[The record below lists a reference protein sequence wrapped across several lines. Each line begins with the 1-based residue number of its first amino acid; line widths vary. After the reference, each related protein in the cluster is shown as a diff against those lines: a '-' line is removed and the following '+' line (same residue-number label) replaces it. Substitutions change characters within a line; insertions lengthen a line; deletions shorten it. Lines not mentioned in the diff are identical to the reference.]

1 MLSYTA
7 QEYLSKMLDAYL
19 KDGETTT
26 FHTSNIGTNP
36 LVWKEL
42 ESAGVV
48 KLFPR
53 FGTVEYDPYANDM
66 YAPDD

>member
-1 MLSYTA
+1 
-7 QEYLSKMLDAYL
+7 MLDAYL

-26 FHTSNIGTNP
+26 FRINDIGTNP

-42 ESAGVV
+42 EKAGCV
-48 KLFPR
+48 KLFPQ
-53 FGTVEYDPYANDM
+53 FGTVEYDPYGNDL

>member
-1 MLSYTA
+1 MLSYDA
-7 QEYLSKMLDAYL
+7 QEYLSKMLDTYL

-26 FHTSNIGTNP
+26 FRTSDIGTNP

-42 ESAGVV
+42 ENANIV
-48 KLFPR
+48 KLFPK
-53 FGTVEYDPYANDM
+53 FGTVEYDPYGNDM